1 MVDKRTAHEN
11 VVMICSSLS
20 FAHNIPNNTNKTLF
34 SHINNLVPRA
44 FPLKNGKSPGDEV
57 NILKLNTIV
66 LQISKKKKKRS
77 LRQGKVNVLKSDSES
92 GSS

>member
-1 MVDKRTAHEN
+1 MVDKRKAHGN

-57 NILKLNTIV
+57 DILKLNTIV
-66 LQISKKKKKRS
+66 LQISKKKKRS
-77 LRQGKVNVLKSDSES
+77 LRQGKVNVLKSNSES
-92 GSS
+92 GST

>member
-34 SHINNLVPRA
+34 SHINNINLVPRA

-57 NILKLNTIV
+57 DILKLNTIV
-66 LQISKKKKKRS
+66 LQISKKKKKT
-77 LRQGKVNVLKSDSES
+77 LFEAGKSKCVEK
-92 GSS
+92 